1 MWTVRRGVALGAAA
15 IGLGVAA
22 LSVAGCSSAP
32 PVPACTVTL
41 TPGSTSDTAVTYTL
55 SPDQANNA
63 ATIAA
68 VGLRLGMPDRA
79 VTVAL
84 ATAMQESKL
93 TNLMDGDRDSAGL
106 FQQRPSQGW
115 GTYSQVTD
123 PVHATAT
130 FYQHLRALRN
140 WTTVSINEAAQRV
153 QHSGTPD
160 AYAKWEPEARAAA
173 TALTGETPTAL
184 SCQNLTIGAPTV
196 SLSATAAKELGTTA
210 VSGSHPTTRG
220 WAIASWVVA
229 HAEAFGVDN
238 VTFDGRTWT
247 SASGSWAVTGPTN
260 GKLTLHQIP
269 AKP

>member
-1 MWTVRRGVALGAAA
+1 VLSVRRVAA
-15 IGLGVAA
+15 IGAALGVAGA
-22 LSVAGCSSAP
+22 LAAGCSSAP
-32 PVPACTVTL
+32 PVPACTVTS
-41 TPGSTSDTAVTYTL
+41 TPGAPSDSSTVYTL

-68 VGLRLGMPDRA
+68 VGLRMGMPDRA

-93 TNLMDGDRDSAGL
+93 TNLDGGDRDSAGL

-115 GTYSQVTD
+115 GTYDQVIDT
-123 PVHATAT
+123 VYSSTT
-130 FYQHLRALRN
+130 FYDHLRAERG
-140 WTTVSINEAAQRV
+140 WTGVSINEAAQRV
-153 QHSGTPD
+153 QHSGVPD
-160 AYAKWEPEARAAA
+160 AYGKWESEARAAA

-210 VSGSHPTTRG
+210 VSGSHPVTRG
-220 WAIASWVVA
+220 WALASWLVA
-229 HAEAFGVDN
+229 HAEQFGVDN

-247 SASGSWAVTGPTN
+247 PASGSWAVTGPSN
-260 GKLTLHQIP
+260 GKLTLHQVSG
-269 AKP
+269 K